1 MRSTFKVLFYLKRN
15 EVKKDGS
22 VPVMCRVTIDGS
34 IAQFSCKTAINPKL
48 WDTPAAR
55 ASGRSDQ
62 AVAVNRLLDSIR
74 AGITRHYHDI
84 FEREGYVNAEKVK
97 NAYLGLDQKR
107 LTLLQVYRDFLADFE
122 KLHKGGSRSKSTLY
136 KYRRTYG
143 LLEEFIK
150 YKFNRSDIA
159 LKEIQ
164 PAFITDFDFFLRVE
178 KGHAHNTVWVNQMP
192 LRKMITI
199 AVNKGWLYRDPFWEY
214 EITSEETDRGF
225 LTEEE
230 LVALMNTPL
239 KNKSQELV
247 RDMFIFCTY
256 TGLSFRDLKN
266 LTHDKLQTGFD
277 GHPWIIT
284 RRQKTNVSSNV
295 WLLDIPLQLIEKYK
309 GMAKGDKLLP
319 VPCYETLRTKIK
331 EIAGE
336 CGITR
341 DVNWHTARHTFATQV
356 CLTNGV
362 SMESLR
368 KTMGHTSIRT
378 TEIYGK
384 ILDKK
389 VSNDMQQLSQTLKEK
404 KTMPLRRASGL

>member
-15 EVKKDGS
+15 EVKKDGQ
-22 VPVMCRVTIDGS
+22 VPVMCRITVDGS
-34 IAQFSCKTAINPKL
+34 ISQFSCKATVDPKL
-48 WDTPAAR
+48 WDLSAGR

-62 AVAVNRLLDSIR
+62 AVAVNRKLDAVR
-74 AGITRHYHDI
+74 VGVNKHYTEI
-84 FEREGYVNAEKVK
+84 FEREGYVSAEKVK

-107 LTLLQVYRDFLADFE
+107 LTLLQVYKDFLEDFE
-122 KLHKGGSRSKSTLY
+122 KLQKSGSRSKSTLY

-150 YKFNRSDIA
+150 YKFNRKDIA

-192 LRKMITI
+192 LRKMVTI
-199 AVNKGWLYRDPFWEY
+199 AVNKGWLHRDPFWEY

-225 LTEEE
+225 LSEEE
-230 LVALMNTPL
+230 LAALMNATFTR
-239 KNKSQELV
+239 KKQEVV
-247 RDMFIFCTY
+247 RDMFIFSCF
-256 TGLSFRDLKN
+256 TGFSFRDLKN
-266 LTHDKLQTGFD
+266 LTVGNLQTGFD

-295 WLLDIPLQLIEKYK
+295 WLLDVPLQIIEKYR
-309 GMAKGDKLLP
+309 GTAKSDKLLP
-319 VPCYETLRTKIK
+319 VPCYETLRTQIK
-331 EIAGE
+331 GIAKT
-336 CGITR
+336 CGIAREVT
-341 DVNWHTARHTFATQV
+341 WHQSRHTYATTV

-389 VSNDMQQLSQTLKEK
+389 VSNDMQQLSTNLKK
-404 KTMPLRRASGL
+404 SLPLGRASGM